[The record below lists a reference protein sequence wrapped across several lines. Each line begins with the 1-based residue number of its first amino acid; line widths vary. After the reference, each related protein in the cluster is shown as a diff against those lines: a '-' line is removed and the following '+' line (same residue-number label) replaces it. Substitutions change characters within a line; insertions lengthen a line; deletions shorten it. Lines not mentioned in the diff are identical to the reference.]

1 MPVATMTNKGQITIP
16 KEIRDMLGLQSGDKL
31 EFSYKKGGRLI
42 VRPLKKK
49 VDDLYG
55 KLFQP
60 ERESLSTDA
69 INDAIRSRLSVNT
82 Y

>member
-1 MPVATMTNKGQITIP
+1 MLIATITNKGQITIP

-49 VDDLYG
+49 LMISTANSFNR
-55 KLFQP
+55 KENRFQQTQLTMP
-60 ERESLSTDA
+60 FALDC
-69 INDAIRSRLSVNT
+69 L
-82 Y
+82 